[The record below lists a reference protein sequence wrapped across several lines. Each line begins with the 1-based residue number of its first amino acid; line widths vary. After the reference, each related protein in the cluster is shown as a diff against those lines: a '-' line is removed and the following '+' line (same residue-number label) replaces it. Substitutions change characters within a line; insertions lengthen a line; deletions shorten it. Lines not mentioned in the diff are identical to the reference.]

1 MGNPKRVDAAAS
13 STSKTPKAET
23 GKGEGKGKRNPWL
36 RAAIWTLVGILSVA
50 LVGTGVVAYAYI
62 NTKLP
67 DPNSDFRTNTTFVY
81 YNDGKTPIGS
91 FQVQNR
97 VTLTYDQMPQTVKDA
112 IVAAENRTFWT
123 DPGISVTGLFR
134 AALGLAGITTA
145 DATASGGGSTIT
157 QQYIKIMYLT
167 QERSFT
173 RKFKE
178 ILLAAKMGQEMP
190 KEKIL
195 EGYLNT
201 VYFGRGAYG
210 IEAASQAY
218 FKKSSAK
225 LSLAEATALCAIAN
239 SPGNLDPTKGTKQA
253 ADLLERYQYTLNG
266 LLEMGKITAS
276 EKAAIYGALPAF
288 LPEDTD
294 QRMGGQKG
302 FLLTMVRT
310 ELLAKG
316 FTDQQIAGG
325 GLKVITT
332 FSQDAQDAAVK
343 VGQEQTL
350 IASNGDKKKAKTLH
364 AAISSIDNTTGGVIA
379 IYAGNPDF
387 VKNSRNWAT
396 TPRETGSTFKPYALA
411 AALRE
416 GWTLSDQV
424 SMQTIRRGR
433 GYLPNPNGKKTT
445 LLNATTNSI
454 NPAFFNLVSQLKG
467 GGAAVALAANDAGVP
482 TGEGWGNDAYMPLG
496 TPMVSPLDQAS
507 GFSTFANLGL
517 HRPWHVVTEVR
528 DSTDQQVYVAD
539 TTGVQGVEP
548 DISQDVTYALTQVVR
563 SGTGRS
569 AGTIGYPVAGKTGS
583 KGQDNPNGYGRQTVA
598 TWFVGYTKQ
607 ITTSVMYVRGD
618 GGHEDLGPGWFGSGA
633 PSRTWA
639 AYMRLA
645 MKGLPRE
652 SFLGPTRKKSTMTPS
667 PEATPT
673 PSYFPSWSPPPP
685 PPTVPPVTEPPTVG
699 PTTAP
704 TSSAPTS
711 TATGLPTATA
721 TATSTP

>member
-13 STSKTPKAET
+13 STSKTPKAQ
-23 GKGEGKGKRNPWL
+23 GGKGKSKMNPWL
-36 RAAIWTLVGILSVA
+36 RAGLWTLVGILSVA
-50 LVGTGVVAYAYI
+50 LVGTGVIAYAYV

-67 DPNSDFRTNTTFVY
+67 DPNADFKTNTTFVY

-134 AALGLAGITTA
+134 AALGLVGIAPA
-145 DATASGGGSTIT
+145 DATATGGGSTIT
-157 QQYIKIMYLT
+157 QQFIKIMYLT
-167 QERSFT
+167 QERSFS

-178 ILLAAKMGQEMP
+178 ILLAAKIGQEMS
-190 KEKIL
+190 KEQIL

-210 IEAASQAY
+210 VEAASQAY
-218 FKKSSAK
+218 YKKPVNQ
-225 LSLAEATALCAIAN
+225 LSIAEATALCAIAN
-239 SPGNLDPTKGTKQA
+239 SPGNLDPSKGDKQA

-266 LLEMGKITAS
+266 LVEMGKLTPS
-276 EKAAIYGALPAF
+276 EKAAIYGTLPEI

-302 FLLTMVRT
+302 FLLTMVRN
-310 ELLAKG
+310 ELIAKG

-332 FSQDAQDAAVK
+332 FNQDAQDAAVK

-364 AAISSIDNTTGGVIA
+364 AAISSIDNATGGVIA

-416 GWTLSDQV
+416 GWTLTDQV
-424 SMQTIRRGR
+424 SQQVKHTARG
-433 GYLPNPNGKKTT
+433 LKVAWAEGKKTT

-454 NPAFFNLVSQLKG
+454 NDAYFNLVSQLKG
-467 GGAAVALAANDAGVP
+467 GGPAVALAANDAGVP
-482 TGEGWGNDAYMPLG
+482 TFSDWRLDASMPLG
-496 TPMVSPLDQAS
+496 TPSVSPLDQAS
-507 GFSTFANLGL
+507 GFSTFANLGV

-528 DSTDQQVYVAD
+528 DSADQQVYVAD

-548 DISQDVTYALTQVVR
+548 EISQDVTYALTQVVR
-563 SGTGRS
+563 SGTGHA

-583 KGQDNPNGYGRQTVA
+583 KGQPNPKGYGRQTVA

-652 SFLGPTRKKSTMTPS
+652 GFLGPTKRKSTMTPS
-667 PEATPT
+667 PEMTPT
-673 PSYFPSWSPPPP
+673 PTYYPSWTPVPSY
-685 PPTVPPVTEPPTVG
+685 PPTSE
-699 PTTAP
+699 AP
-704 TSSAPTS
+704 TSAPTTGAPTS
-711 TATGLPTATA
+711 TSSGVPTPTGGPT
-721 TATSTP
+721 